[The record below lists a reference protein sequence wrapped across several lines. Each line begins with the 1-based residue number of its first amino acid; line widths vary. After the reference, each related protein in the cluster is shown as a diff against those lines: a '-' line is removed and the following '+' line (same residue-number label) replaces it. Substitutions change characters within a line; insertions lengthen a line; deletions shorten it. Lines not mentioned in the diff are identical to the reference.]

1 MPIFEL
7 HGGVTMD
14 IRSETATIEN
24 ADSDLV
30 FASDDN
36 AQAGAIEGNWKVL
49 IVDDEP
55 EVHEVTK
62 LALRHFSFEN
72 KGLTFLHA
80 YTCDEAKKLIG
91 DNPDTAVI
99 LLDVVMETDDAGL
112 EVARY
117 IRERL
122 GNQMVRII
130 LRTGQPGA
138 APEKDVIVNWEINE
152 YKTKTEL
159 TSQKLFTTF
168 IATLRNYR
176 DLRMIEG
183 HRRGLEKIVDASGS
197 LFEIQSMEQFMSGV
211 LTQITALLNVAGEAI
226 CCTTTCFAS
235 AEPHGDIMVLAGTG
249 AYANCNNKR
258 AEEVLPASV
267 AQDLQRASKEKKS
280 LFFDDRSVIFFNN
293 KSGKCS
299 MVFLEGVNSIKQVDK
314 RLLEVFCANTSIA
327 IDNILLKQEIQ
338 DTQKEV
344 VYRMG
349 AIAET
354 RSKETGNHVKR
365 VAEYSK
371 LLALKYGMPA
381 KDAELIKQAS
391 PMHDIGKVGIPDS
404 ILNKPGKH
412 TPEEWEIM
420 KTHAQIGY
428 DMLQGSQYHILKA
441 AATVALT
448 HHEKWDGSGYP
459 NGLKGED
466 IHIFG
471 RITALADV
479 FDALGSDRCYKK
491 AWPLDDILDLL
502 KRESGKHFDPKLVEL
517 MLGNLSE
524 FLVIRDALVDE

>member
-1 MPIFEL
+1 MEDR
-7 HGGVTMD
+7 VDMVANTD
-14 IRSETATIEN
+14 
-24 ADSDLV
+24 DDLV
-30 FASDDN
+30 FASDETEQTASSADC
-36 AQAGAIEGNWKVL
+36 WKVL
-49 IVDDEP
+49 IVDDES

-62 LALRHFSFEN
+62 LALRHFTFEN
-72 KGLTFLHA
+72 KHLHFLHA
-80 YTCDEAKKLIG
+80 YTSAQAKRLIAE
-91 DNPDTAVI
+91 NPDTAVI

-112 EVARY
+112 EVAKY
-117 IRERL
+117 IREQAGNRL
-122 GNQMVRII
+122 VRII

-138 APEKDVIVNWEINE
+138 APEKDVIVNYEINE

-168 IATLRNYR
+168 IAALRNYR

-183 HRRGLEKIVDASGS
+183 NRRGLEKIIDASGS

-211 LTQITALLNVAGEAI
+211 LTQITSLLNVEGEAV
-226 CCTTTCFAS
+226 CCSTTCFAT
-235 AEPHGDIMVLAGTG
+235 AEPEGDIMVLAGTG
-249 AYANCNNKR
+249 AYVSCNNHR
-258 AEEVLPASV
+258 AEEVLTASV
-267 AQDLQRASKEKKS
+267 LRDLQEAHRLKKS
-280 LFFDDRSVIFFNN
+280 LYFDDRSVVYFRN
-293 KSGKCS
+293 KNEKCS
-299 MVFLEGVNSIKQVDK
+299 MVFLEGVNSITQVDK

-338 DTQKEV
+338 ETQKEV

-420 KTHAQIGY
+420 KTHAQLGY
-428 DMLQGSQYHILKA
+428 DMLQGSQYPILKSA
-441 AATVALT
+441 AVIALT

-491 AWPLDDILDLL
+491 AWPLDEILDLM
-502 KRESGKHFDPKLVEL
+502 KRERGRHFDPQLVDL
-517 MLGNLSE
+517 LFNNLPE
-524 FLVIRDALVDE
+524 FLTIRDALVDQ